1 MTTLTAPLAT
11 LSLDTTAT
19 PALLTDLDATL
30 AAVTAAPDAPTTC
43 TFAPAPSPAPA
54 APKAHQRQLA
64 KVMRAAKTTV
74 AKRAKRRAMMGQ
86 TAPPPTLTHAERTA
100 RVQALRALPQPEQR
114 SDAWYARRD
123 QMVTASDF
131 GKALKSEAACTTFA
145 KQKAGPI
152 RARDEAEA
160 KGEVY
165 VRPPR
170 RSGGAACQHGVMFEP
185 VCDSVYR
192 HLCRP
197 GAVTE
202 EFGLLPHPTVAYLGA
217 SPDGICNEHSPAA
230 LVGRLVEYK
239 APISRPIV
247 QGVVPDG
254 YMAQMQ
260 GQLEVTGLDECD
272 YLECALKVVDATD
285 AKARAASAHPPAA
298 YGLIVTHTPADATDP
313 VYAYGPWNRV
323 DDDAALTLL
332 EDATIPDEAD
342 VLYWVLDE
350 YQLATVRRNEAWW
363 RDVLGPALAKVWAAV
378 EVFSGRAEKPTP
390 MTD

>member
-1 MTTLTAPLAT
+1 MTTLTVPLAT
-11 LSLDTTAT
+11 LSLDTTGT

-30 AAVTAAPDAPTTC
+30 AAVTTAPSAPTTF
-43 TFAPAPSPAPA
+43 TFAPSLPSPPI
-54 APKAHQRQLA
+54 APKAHQRQLI
-64 KVMRAAKTTV
+64 KVMRAAKTAV
-74 AKRAKRRAMMGQ
+74 AKRAKRRAMMGL
-86 TAPPPTLTHAERTA
+86 TAPPPTLTHADRVA

-114 SDAWYARRD
+114 SEAWYARRD

-131 GKALKSEAACTTFA
+131 GKAFKSEAACTTFA

-160 KGEVY
+160 KGDLY

-185 VCDSVYR
+185 VCDAVYR

-197 GAVTE
+197 GVVTE
-202 EFGLLPHPTVAYLGA
+202 EFGLLSHPTVAYLGA

-247 QGVVPDG
+247 QGIVPDD

-272 YLECALKVVDATD
+272 YLECALKVVDASD
-285 AKARAASAHPPAA
+285 AKARAASAHPQDA
-298 YGLIVTHTPADATDP
+298 YGLIVTYTPANANAP
-313 VYAYGPWNRV
+313 VYIYGPWNRV
-323 DDDAALTLL
+323 DDDAALMLL
-332 EDATIPDEAD
+332 DDANIPDEAE
-342 VLYWVLDE
+342 VLYWVLDT

-363 RDVLGPALAKVWAAV
+363 RDVLGPALAKVWKTV
-378 EVFSGRAEKPTP
+378 CFFSARTK
-390 MTD
+390 